1 MKRMA
6 WVLAATVLGLGIAH
20 AAGKDDAARAI
31 AAAAAKMK
39 TAAALEDQW
48 TPTVAAFKAAKAAD
62 AAGDYAKA
70 EASAKR
76 AEALAAA
83 SIAQARSQKH
93 LWRNEVPR

>member
-6 WVLAATVLGLGIAH
+6 LVVAAAVLGLGVAH
-20 AAGKDDAARAI
+20 AAGKVDAARAI
-31 AAAAAKMK
+31 AGAAAKMK
-39 TAAALEDQW
+39 IAAALDDQW
-48 TPTVAAFKAAKAAD
+48 TPTIAAFKTAKAAD

-83 SIAQARSQKH
+83 SIAQARSQKR
-93 LWRNEVPR
+93 LWQNAVPR

>member
-6 WVLAATVLGLGIAH
+6 WVVAATVLGLGIAH

-31 AAAAAKMK
+31 AGAAAKMK
-39 TAAALEDQW
+39 TAGALDNQW

-83 SIAQARSQKH
+83 SIVQAHSQKH
-93 LWRNEVPR
+93 LWQNEAPR